1 MFGSILRKQINDIGF
16 AVRYGGDEFILISR
30 QTEVPADAVVAG
42 IVKEI
47 DEIKNFS
54 VNGYQYEPQ
63 FSTDTELVFIKN

>member
-1 MFGSILRKQINDIGF
+1 M
-16 AVRYGGDEFILISR
+16 VRYILENNI
-30 QTEVPADAVVAG
+30 
-42 IVKEI
+42 KEI